1 MSDARNTPAKRMR
14 DYTSPVRDTTAALQ
28 RLQDQYFAALK
39 RAEAIYFEGVRRVT
53 DAVTQQAEPVNEP
66 SHINPENAENAQN
79 AQNA

>member
-1 MSDARNTPAKRMR
+1 MSTNAQTPAKRMR

-53 DAVTQQAEPVNEP
+53 DAVTQQAEPVNQP
-66 SHINPENAENAQN
+66 GHINPENTENAPNSQN
-79 AQNA
+79 A